1 MLFVRSS
8 VDGRLAGF
16 QRLATVTNIAE
27 HIAVRQVLL
36 EFLLSGFCFVFFVC
50 IPRGEIAE
58 SYGNSMVNLLIHGQ
72 TVSESNCAI
81 LHSYR
86 LAR

>member
-36 EFLLSGFCFVFFVC
+36 EFLLSGFWGFFVC

-72 TVSESNCAI
+72 TVSQSNCAV